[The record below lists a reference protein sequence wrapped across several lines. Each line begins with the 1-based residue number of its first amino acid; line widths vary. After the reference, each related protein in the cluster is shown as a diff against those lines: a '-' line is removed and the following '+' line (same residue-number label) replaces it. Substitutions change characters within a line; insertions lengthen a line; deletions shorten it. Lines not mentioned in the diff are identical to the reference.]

1 MTSTRYQVVFGIA
14 FLMVALVSVQRLA
27 AQDASL
33 PPILNANT
41 ATEAQLASLP
51 NMNAARAK
59 ALVGQRPFAS
69 VMALDMFL
77 TAQGLTRMQITE
89 LYGRL
94 FVPLDLNSATREEI
108 LLIPN
113 LGPRMAREFLE
124 YRPYKAIEQFRR
136 EIGKYVS
143 KEEVAR
149 LERYVTIK

>member
-1 MTSTRYQVVFGIA
+1 VWFGIA
-14 FLMVALVSVQRLA
+14 FLMVALVAVQRLA
-27 AQDASL
+27 AQDAAL

-41 ATEAQLASLP
+41 ATEAQLASVP

-59 ALVGQRPFAS
+59 ALVAQRPFAS
-69 VMALDMFL
+69 VMPLDMFL

-124 YRPYKAIEQFRR
+124 YRPYKAMEQFRR